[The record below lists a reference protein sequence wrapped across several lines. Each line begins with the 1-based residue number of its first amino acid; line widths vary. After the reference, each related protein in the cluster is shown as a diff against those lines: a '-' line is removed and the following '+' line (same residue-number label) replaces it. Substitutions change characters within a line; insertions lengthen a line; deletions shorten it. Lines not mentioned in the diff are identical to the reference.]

1 MQRTTVW
8 VSLIL
13 WLLTLAWCQAQTI
26 TDGFGDADRN
36 NDGVIDLYDTDVN
49 LSGTLNDPVLD
60 AGLMEIETAEDAS
73 DVGVIWSATRG
84 FTGSNDGDPK
94 PNLKV
99 VDDSAGFG
107 TGYALSYEA
116 KGGGSSAIGAFGQSI
131 AVGPNV
137 GDKVVVSLNFRIN
150 PNTVNPTAPPAQSEL
165 RWGLFQ
171 DTDNQL
177 GMSANVGQ
185 GNVPA
190 VWGLEDGLW
199 RDSSPGAEGD
209 KGLWTRVPIGVLS
222 DPSTSRNNFE
232 YNLLNIN
239 GTSNNAR
246 FLEGSGSNADPG
258 VGGDVGTIA
267 SPGDD
272 GPGAKIGGDLV
283 SDPTNQIPVAPHTL
297 RLEIERTADTL
308 LVSSYV
314 DDALS
319 LSDVVSLTSAN
330 LSPLGP
336 APDSF
341 DYVAFRNQD
350 DWDFLM
356 DNFSITAIS
365 VPEPG
370 MFSLLSLALVGWVL
384 QARRRG

>member
-1 MQRTTVW
+1 MQRTTLW
-8 VSLIL
+8 TSLIL
-13 WLLTLAWCQAQTI
+13 SLLALATCQAQTI

-36 NDGVIDLYDTDVN
+36 NDGVIDIYDTDVN

-60 AGLMEIETAEDAS
+60 AGLMEIETAEDAT

-94 PNLKV
+94 ANLKV

-137 GDKVVVSLNFRIN
+137 GDKVVVSFDFRIN
-150 PNTVNPTAPPAQSEL
+150 PNTVNPTPPPANSQL

-171 DTDNQL
+171 DTDSQL

-185 GNVPA
+185 GNVSA
-190 VWGLEDGLW
+190 VWGSEDGLW

-222 DPSTSRNNFE
+222 DAGDSRNNFE

-239 GTSNNAR
+239 GTTNNAR
-246 FLEGSGSNADPG
+246 FLEGSGASGDFG
-258 VGGDVGTIA
+258 SGGDVGTIA
-267 SPGDD
+267 SPTDD

-297 RLEIERTADTL
+297 RMEVERTADSL

-314 DDALS
+314 DGVLS
-319 LSDVVSLTSAN
+319 LSDEVSLTSAS

-341 DYVAFRNQD
+341 DYIAFRNQD

-356 DNFSITAIS
+356 DNFSISAIA
-365 VPEPG
+365 VPEPS
-370 MFSLLSLALVGWVL
+370 MFSLIAMAILGLLL
-384 QARRRG
+384 KARRQG